1 MSKNIEQYTG
11 EEILG
16 AVIDNS
22 NRIADRQVYKSLGE
36 FHETLREY
44 AQPISDLAI
53 EVQKGKQEMVNAL
66 AMKNVQSSTN
76 KTLSAIA
83 DDVRSIAQ
91 EPITISGGKI
101 YEEQLF
107 GAATDKT
114 LDYSQPNSPMWNL
127 YQVMVN
133 LLNDGRFATCGG
145 ILLAEYSKGDST
157 ISLQGAGAGGA
168 YLTSDG
174 AMYESDISHTWN
186 DGLDGKSNRWVA
198 YIFKNEYSQYI
209 VPTVELCP
217 ITIHVGRQIG
227 KIIDNIGGKI
237 TEIVVSEGSY
247 LDSVELIAENWGGNT
262 RISNLGNFV
271 GTLFAGGSAVNVSAG
286 IKNLTGGN
294 VWAYISDKIESITL
308 PELEIING
316 GFIFN
321 TRNPKGNMD
330 RLKSIHLP
338 KLTTIS
344 STNRI
349 YDTFNSSNILAL
361 KEWNMP
367 NLRISNVKVGQYGI
381 VAGPYCTKVV
391 VGAME
396 TNLVLD
402 GWGIS
407 INPNPEVE
415 LINKNIRLYIA
426 DRVSDRTGLSPLTVI
441 FSTSIYAILEQ
452 ETKDAFTAKNWSIAS
467 A

>member
-1 MSKNIEQYTG
+1 MSALQN
-11 EEILG
+11 EIDKLNTLKESFSELSKKVLDTQ
-16 AVIDNS
+16 AVLTELN
-22 NRIADRQVYKSLGE
+22 N
-36 FHETLREY
+36 
-44 AQPISDLAI
+44 
-53 EVQKGKQEMVNAL
+53 GKQEMVDAL

-91 EPITISGGKI
+91 SPITIEGGEM
-101 YEEQLF
+101 YEKQLF
-107 GAATDKT
+107 GAPTDKT
-114 LDYSQPNSPMWNL
+114 NAYEQPDTPMWNL

-133 LLNDGRFATCGG
+133 LLNDGRFTTYGG

-174 AMYESDISHTWN
+174 AMYESDIIHTWN

-209 VPTVELCP
+209 VPTAELCP

-262 RISNLGNFV
+262 HISNLGNFV
-271 GTLFAGGSAVNVSAG
+271 GTLFAGGSAVNISAG

-294 VWAYISDKIESITL
+294 VWAYISDEIESITL
-308 PELEIING
+308 PELETIYG
-316 GFIFN
+316 GYIFN
-321 TRNPKGNMD
+321 ARNPRGNMD
-330 RLKSIHLP
+330 GLKSIHLP

-344 STNRI
+344 STDRI
-349 YDTFNSSNILAL
+349 YDTYDFINLPAL

-367 NLRISNVKVGQYGI
+367 NLRISNVKVNKAGI

-396 TNLVLD
+396 TNLALD
-402 GWGIS
+402 GWTIGK
-407 INPNPEVE
+407 NTNPEVE

-426 DRVSDRTGLSPLTVI
+426 DRVSDRTGLSPLTVT